1 VKDDDRA
8 DRADRRA
15 RVSNQEFL
23 VSLGRETDSSL
34 RDHPERLPWQRTEH
48 VPTRRGDA
56 RAAPRDG
63 TPAEQRDAA
72 HERDEL
78 DELVARA
85 LGSGPLLRRELED
98 ELGLWYRD
106 VMASLDRLRQAGRV
120 VYEGPKNLP
129 RWRLVVHPGEQGPT
143 HQ

>member
-1 VKDDDRA
+1 VRDD

-15 RVSNQEFL
+15 RVSNEEFL

-34 RDHPERLPWQRTEH
+34 RAHPERLPWQRTEH
-48 VPTRRGDA
+48 LESRLRGPHA
-56 RAAPRDG
+56 TQSSKPPPR
-63 TPAEQRDAA
+63 QRDAS
-72 HERDEL
+72 HER

-106 VMASLDRLRQAGRV
+106 VMASLDRLQQAGRV

-129 RWRLVVHPGEQGPT
+129 RWRLVVNHGEQGPT

>member
-1 VKDDDRA
+1 VKDD

-15 RVSNQEFL
+15 RVSNEEFL
-23 VSLGRETDSSL
+23 ASLRRETDSSL

-48 VPTRRGDA
+48 LESRLRGPHA
-56 RAAPRDG
+56 TQSSKPSPR
-63 TPAEQRDAA
+63 QRDAS
-72 HERDEL
+72 HQR

-85 LGSGPLLRRELED
+85 LAAGPMKRREVEN
-98 ELGLWYRD
+98 ELGLSFRD
-106 VMASLDRLRQAGRV
+106 ATASLDRLQQAGRV

>member
-1 VKDDDRA
+1 MKDDDRA
-8 DRADRRA
+8 DRRPRD
-15 RVSNQEFL
+15 SNEEFL
-23 VSLGRETDSSL
+23 ASLRRETDSSL

-48 VPTRRGDA
+48 LESRLRGPHA
-56 RAAPRDG
+56 TQSSNPSPR
-63 TPAEQRDAA
+63 QRDAS

-120 VYEGPKNLP
+120 VYQGPKNLP
-129 RWRLVVHPGEQGPT
+129 RWRLVVHPDEQGPT
-143 HQ
+143 HQHQ